1 MEGELIQRMDG
12 FGWIIGAVVL
22 FNIIRALVKGNAEGE
37 GTAPPPQ
44 KRRVPKPQR
53 PVKPKVTYPDPAPE
67 AWRKPT
73 APASSTSRTSTAGPS
88 GRASR
93 SVAIESSGGWEE
105 TASLEIEEQVES
117 LEERGTGRSLRVR
130 VDRDDEAAGVAEGR
144 KVAAASRDGATLP
157 EDHRAFDHEIRTPAV
172 VAVGRDRITGSEL
185 RKAFIWTEVLG
196 RPVSE
201 R

>member
-1 MEGELIQRMDG
+1 VEGELIQRMDG

-37 GTAPPPQ
+37 GGAPPPQ

-53 PVKPKVTYPDPAPE
+53 PTKPKVVYPDPEGWKRP
-67 AWRKPT
+67 P
-73 APASSTSRTSTAGPS
+73 APASRTSRTSVAGPS
-88 GRASR
+88 GRGSR
-93 SVAIESSGGWEE
+93 SVAVESSGGWEE

-117 LEERGTGRSLRVR
+117 LEERGTGRSLRVQ
-130 VDRDDEAAGVAEGR
+130 VDRDDEAMGVAEGR
-144 KVAAASRDGATLP
+144 KVAAASRDGETLP
-157 EDHRAFDHEIRTPAV
+157 EDHRVFDQEIRTPAV
-172 VAVGRDRITGSEL
+172 VAVGRDRISGSEL
-185 RKAFIWTEVLG
+185 RKAFIWTEILG